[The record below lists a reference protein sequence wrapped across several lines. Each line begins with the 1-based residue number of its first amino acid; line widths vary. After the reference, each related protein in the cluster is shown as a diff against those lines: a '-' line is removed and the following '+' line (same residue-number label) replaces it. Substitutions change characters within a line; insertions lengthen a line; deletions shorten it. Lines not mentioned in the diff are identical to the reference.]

1 MASNA
6 DGSITMTSD
15 MDVGS
20 LVQISYGNPSTIV
33 ESIRED
39 SRRIHQF
46 QPDILHIFSCAAR
59 RTFWT
64 SKEPT
69 YEIEPFKDI
78 SPSCGFF
85 SHGEFL
91 RTKGNLNQHNVTLVV
106 AAMREGEKKDLS
118 SMSVLPERGTLSK
131 VPLVSRLATFISV
144 TSLEL
149 EETNKKLEYANEK
162 LKMAAIIDGLTGL
175 YNRKEIQSQIEKEL
189 AQDSTRKF
197 SLIMLD
203 IDNFKQVNDTYGHQE
218 GDMVIIALAK
228 ILHNEEMAYTDK
240 FSAGRWGGEEFM
252 LLLHDT
258 DVSAAS
264 FIAELIRQCFA
275 NTSFP
280 SVRMQTIS
288 LGVTQTREDDT
299 LDSLC
304 TRVDAALYKAKKS
317 GKNRVEVI

>member
-1 MASNA
+1 
-6 DGSITMTSD
+6 
-15 MDVGS
+15 
-20 LVQISYGNPSTIV
+20 
-33 ESIRED
+33 
-39 SRRIHQF
+39 
-46 QPDILHIFSCAAR
+46 
-59 RTFWT
+59 
-64 SKEPT
+64 
-69 YEIEPFKDI
+69 
-78 SPSCGFF
+78 
-85 SHGEFL
+85 
-91 RTKGNLNQHNVTLVV
+91 
-106 AAMREGEKKDLS
+106 
-118 SMSVLPERGTLSK
+118 MSVLTERGTLSK

-149 EETNKKLEYANEK
+149 EETNQKLEYANEK

-189 AQDSTRKF
+189 AREGTRKF

-280 SVRMQTIS
+280 TVRMQTIS
-288 LGVTQTREDDT
+288 LGVTQTTEDDT

-317 GKNRVEVI
+317 GKNKVEVL

>member
-1 MASNA
+1 
-6 DGSITMTSD
+6 
-15 MDVGS
+15 
-20 LVQISYGNPSTIV
+20 
-33 ESIRED
+33 
-39 SRRIHQF
+39 
-46 QPDILHIFSCAAR
+46 
-59 RTFWT
+59 
-64 SKEPT
+64 
-69 YEIEPFKDI
+69 
-78 SPSCGFF
+78 
-85 SHGEFL
+85 
-91 RTKGNLNQHNVTLVV
+91 
-106 AAMREGEKKDLS
+106 
-118 SMSVLPERGTLSK
+118 MSVLTERGTLSK

-144 TSLEL
+144 TSLEQ
-149 EETNKKLEYANEK
+149 EETNQKLEYANEK

-189 AQDSTRKF
+189 AREGTRKF

-280 SVRMQTIS
+280 TVRMQTIS
-288 LGVTQTREDDT
+288 LGVTQTTEDDA

-317 GKNRVEVI
+317 GKNKVEVL

>member
-1 MASNA
+1 M
-6 DGSITMTSD
+6 
-15 MDVGS
+15 
-20 LVQISYGNPSTIV
+20 
-33 ESIRED
+33 
-39 SRRIHQF
+39 
-46 QPDILHIFSCAAR
+46 
-59 RTFWT
+59 
-64 SKEPT
+64 
-69 YEIEPFKDI
+69 
-78 SPSCGFF
+78 
-85 SHGEFL
+85 
-91 RTKGNLNQHNVTLVV
+91 TLVI
-106 AAMREGEKKDLS
+106 AAMREGEKKEAS
-118 SMSVLPERGTLSK
+118 AMSVLTERGTLSK

-144 TSLEL
+144 TSLEQ
-149 EETNKKLEYANEK
+149 EETNQKLEYANEK

-189 AQDSTRKF
+189 AREGTRKF

-280 SVRMQTIS
+280 TVRMQTIS
-288 LGVTQTREDDT
+288 LGVTQTTEDDA

-317 GKNRVEVI
+317 GKNKVEVL